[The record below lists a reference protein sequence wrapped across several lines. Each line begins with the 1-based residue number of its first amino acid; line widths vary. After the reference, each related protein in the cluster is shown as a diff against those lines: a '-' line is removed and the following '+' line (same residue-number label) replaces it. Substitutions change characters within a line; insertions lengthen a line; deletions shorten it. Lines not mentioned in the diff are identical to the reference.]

1 MAHKNLMHIVCLVL
15 QRMGKEQCEQN
26 MWAINLKNTVYD
38 KLSEEAL
45 NMGEAERN
53 EEVIRNNHKIY
64 KYIK

>member
-1 MAHKNLMHIVCLVL
+1 
-15 QRMGKEQCEQN
+15 MGKEQCEQN